1 MFLAFVLFL
10 LSAKII
16 HLGFQC
22 RLSETLSAYGCYIFF
37 SLCYKCVHW
46 VPSRLFGVEGV
57 PDYNFHILSFTLHEM
72 KFWRFLNIGALEQE
86 RVKAGGYIE
95 REKPFVYYCFPTTA
109 IQTVF

>member
-1 MFLAFVLFL
+1 MLQMRA
-10 LSAKII
+10 
-16 HLGFQC
+16 LGA
-22 RLSETLSAYGCYIFF
+22 LEA
-37 SLCYKCVHW
+37 
-46 VPSRLFGVEGV
+46 FGVEGV

-72 KFWRFLNIGALEQE
+72 KFWRYLNIGALEQE

>member
-1 MFLAFVLFL
+1 
-10 LSAKII
+10 
-16 HLGFQC
+16 
-22 RLSETLSAYGCYIFF
+22 
-37 SLCYKCVHW
+37 
-46 VPSRLFGVEGV
+46 
-57 PDYNFHILSFTLHEM
+57 M